1 MTFFAPLG
9 QGPPCDHPPSTRRP
23 DRRYQP
29 PPPWLVLGSPPA
41 AAQGRLEA
49 QYEAT
54 LAGIS
59 VGRGTWAIEI
69 GEDTYSAAAQG
80 GTTGLLKTISNGA
93 GTGASQ
99 GRVVGGALVPQAY
112 EASTTTSKKSETV
125 HITLV
130 NGNIRDFGIEP
141 VPPVDPDRIPV
152 TDAHKKGVF
161 DPMSSTLVRVPGS
174 GELLTPEACRAGAA
188 VFDGR
193 LRYELKLDFK
203 RMETVKAEKGY
214 YGPAVVCALYF
225 TPIAGYI
232 PDRPVI
238 KYLSAARNIEVALVP
253 IAGTRYLV
261 PFRTVIPTPLGTAV
275 LEATHFV
282 TQAMPP
288 HVAKTQWRRRSR
300 TARTHVCQHG
310 TL

>member
-1 MTFFAPLG
+1 
-9 QGPPCDHPPSTRRP
+9 
-23 DRRYQP
+23 
-29 PPPWLVLGSPPA
+29 VLGSQPA

-69 GEDTYSAAAQG
+69 GDDSYSAAAQG

-112 EASTTTSKKSETV
+112 QAATTTAKKSESV

-130 NGNIRDFGIEP
+130 NGNIKEFGIEP
-141 VPPVDPDRIPV
+141 VPPVDPDRIPI
-152 TDAHKKGVF
+152 TDAHKKGVL
-161 DPMSSTLVRVPGS
+161 DPMSSTLVRVPGT
-174 GELLTPEACRAGAA
+174 GEMLTPEACNGSAA

-193 LRYELKLDFK
+193 LRYELRLDFK

-238 KYLSAARNIEVALVP
+238 KYLSAARGIEVALVP

-282 TQAMPP
+282 TQPVPP
-288 HVAKTQWRRRSR
+288 HVAKTQ
-300 TARTHVCQHG
+300 
-310 TL
+310 

>member
-1 MTFFAPLG
+1 VTTPL
-9 QGPPCDHPPSTRRP
+9 PRLARLALSAAAA
-23 DRRYQP
+23 
-29 PPPWLVLGSPPA
+29 WLVLGSLPV
-41 AAQGRLEA
+41 AAQGKLEA

-54 LAGIS
+54 LAGIPI
-59 VGRGTWAIEI
+59 GRGTWGIEI
-69 GEDTYSAAAQG
+69 GDDVYSAAAAG
-80 GTTGLLKTISNGA
+80 GTTGLLKTISNGS

-125 HITLV
+125 HINLL
-130 NGNIRDFGIEP
+130 NGNIRDYGIEP

-152 TDAHKKGVF
+152 TDAHKKGVL
-161 DPMSSTLVRVPGS
+161 DPMTSTIVRVPGT
-174 GELLTPEACRAGAA
+174 GEMLTPDACHGGAA

-193 LRYELKLDFK
+193 LRYELKLDYK

-214 YGPAVVCALYF
+214 HGPAVVCALYF

-238 KYLSAARNIEVALVP
+238 KYLAGQRNIEVTLVP
-253 IAGTRYLV
+253 IAGTRFLV
-261 PFRTVIPTPLGTAV
+261 PFRTVIPTPFGTAV

-282 TQAMPP
+282 TQATPP
-288 HVAKTQWRRRSR
+288 HVAKTQ
-300 TARTHVCQHG
+300 
-310 TL
+310 

>member
-1 MTFFAPLG
+1 MT
-9 QGPPCDHPPSTRRP
+9 TRLPRLA
-23 DRRYQP
+23 RSALLAAAA
-29 PPPWLVLGSPPA
+29 WLVLGSLPA

-69 GEDTYSAAAQG
+69 GEDSYSAAAQG

-99 GRVVGGALVPQAY
+99 GRVVNGTLVPQAY
-112 EASTTTSKKSETV
+112 EAATTTSKKSESV
-125 HITLV
+125 HITLS
-130 NGNIRDFGIEP
+130 NGNIKDFGIEP

-161 DPMSSTLVRVPGS
+161 DPMSSTLVRVPGT

-238 KYLSAARNIEVALVP
+238 KYLAAARNIEVALVP

-288 HVAKTQWRRRSR
+288 HVAKTQ
-300 TARTHVCQHG
+300 
-310 TL
+310 

>member
-1 MTFFAPLG
+1 LFAGFPGLNDFFAPL
-9 QGPPCDHPPSTRRP
+9 PKDHPVTTRPKTSARSALLAAAAL
-23 DRRYQP
+23 
-29 PPPWLVLGSPPA
+29 LVLGSA
-41 AAQGRLEA
+41 TAGAQGKLEA

-69 GEDTYSAAAQG
+69 GDDSYSAAAQG

-125 HITLV
+125 HITLS
-130 NGNIRDFGIEP
+130 NGNIKEYGIEP

-152 TDAHKKGVF
+152 TDAHKKGVL

-174 GELLTPEACRAGAA
+174 GEVLTPEACRAGAA

-214 YGPAVVCALYF
+214 HGPAVVCALYF
-225 TPIAGYI
+225 TPVAGYI

-238 KYLSAARNIEVALVP
+238 KYLAAARNIEVALVP

-282 TQAMPP
+282 TQATPP
-288 HVAKTQWRRRSR
+288 HVAKTQ
-300 TARTHVCQHG
+300 
-310 TL
+310 

>member
-1 MTFFAPLG
+1 MVPDGALFAGFVCLNEIETAPLG
-9 QGPPCDHPPSTRRP
+9 QGSPVTTRPMISARSALLAAA
-23 DRRYQP
+23 
-29 PPPWLVLGSPPA
+29 WLVLAPLPA

-69 GEDTYSAAAQG
+69 GDDSYSAAAQG

-112 EASTTTSKKSETV
+112 QAATTTAKKSESV
-125 HITLV
+125 HITLS
-130 NGNIRDFGIEP
+130 NGNIKDFGIEP

-152 TDAHKKGVF
+152 TDAHKKGVL
-161 DPMSSTLVRVPGS
+161 DPMSSTLVRVPGT
-174 GELLTPEACRAGAA
+174 GEMLTPEACNGSAA

-238 KYLSAARNIEVALVP
+238 KYLSAARGIEVALVP

-282 TQAMPP
+282 TQPVPP
-288 HVAKTQWRRRSR
+288 HVAKTQ
-300 TARTHVCQHG
+300 
-310 TL
+310 

>member
-1 MTFFAPLG
+1 MTV
-9 QGPPCDHPPSTRRP
+9 TRRAP
-23 DRRYQP
+23 KDRPVTTRLP
-29 PPPWLVLGSPPA
+29 TSARSALLAAAAWLVLSAPPA
-41 AAQGRLEA
+41 TAQGRLEA
-49 QYEAT
+49 QYEAS
-54 LAGIS
+54 LAGIP

-69 GEDTYSAAAQG
+69 GDDSYSAAAAG

-112 EASTTTSKKSETV
+112 QASTSTSKKSEAV
-125 HITLV
+125 HITLL
-130 NGNIRDFGIEP
+130 NGNIKEYGIEP
-141 VPPVDPDRIPV
+141 VPPVDPDRIPI
-152 TDAHKKGVF
+152 TDAHKKGVW
-161 DPMSSTLVRVPGS
+161 DPMSSTLVRVPGT
-174 GELLTPEACRAGAA
+174 GEVLTPEACNTGAA

-193 LRYELKLDFK
+193 MRYELRLDFK

-214 YGPAVVCALYF
+214 YGPVVVCAIYF

-238 KYLSAARNIEVALVP
+238 RYLAGQRNMEIAFAP
-253 IAGTRYLV
+253 IAGTRFLV

-282 TQAMPP
+282 TQATPP
-288 HVAKTQWRRRSR
+288 HVAKTQ
-300 TARTHVCQHG
+300 
-310 TL
+310 